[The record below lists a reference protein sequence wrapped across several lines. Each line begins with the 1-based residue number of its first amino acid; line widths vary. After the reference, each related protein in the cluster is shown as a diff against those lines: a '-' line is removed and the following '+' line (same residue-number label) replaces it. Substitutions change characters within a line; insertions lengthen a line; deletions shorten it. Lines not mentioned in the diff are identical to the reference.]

1 MFILQIYPCEL
12 EKAEKFNDFA
22 DFCHSFQFSR
32 GKDEDDEESNIVGE
46 LKVKK
51 KIKYI
56 FEIFMGNPIGEVI
69 VSLLASNL

>member
-51 KIKYI
+51 KI
-56 FEIFMGNPIGEVI
+56 
-69 VSLLASNL
+69 